1 MFCIARY
8 LFEIS
13 NNIQYMVD
21 KKHEKRLRDA
31 TFAGV
36 VKEMAKPR
44 LASSARKAG
53 WSFMTTHALFR
64 EGDLLHNHATKEDG
78 SVRRVYKK
86 DGLTMYEV
94 WVPRRA
100 NSWKL
105 GHDTSDWAESVL
117 DLSCNDRLMDSG
129 DDYVHRV

>member
-1 MFCIARY
+1 MI
-8 LFEIS
+8 
-13 NNIQYMVD
+13 D
-21 KKHEKRLRDA
+21 KKNEKRLRDA
-31 TFAGV
+31 TLASV

-44 LASSARKAG
+44 LASSAKKVSESSVTIR
-53 WSFMTTHALFR
+53 SLFR
-64 EGDLLHNHATKEDG
+64 TGDLLHNHTTKEDG

-105 GHDTSDWAESVL
+105 GHDISNWAENVL

-129 DDYVHRV
+129 DHHIHCV

>member
-1 MFCIARY
+1 MID
-8 LFEIS
+8 EK
-13 NNIQYMVD
+13 N
-21 KKHEKRLRDA
+21 EKRLRDA
-31 TFAGV
+31 TLASV

-53 WSFMTTHALFR
+53 GSFMTIHSLFR
-64 EGDLLHNHATKEDG
+64 KGDLLHNHATKEDG

-94 WVPRRA
+94 WVPKRA
-100 NSWKL
+100 NSWKR
-105 GHDTSDWAESVL
+105 GHDISNWAECVL

-129 DDYVHRV
+129 DDNIRCV

>member
-1 MFCIARY
+1 MI
-8 LFEIS
+8 
-13 NNIQYMVD
+13 D
-21 KKHEKRLRDA
+21 KKNEKRLRDA
-31 TFAGV
+31 TLASV

-44 LASSARKAG
+44 LASSAKKV
-53 WSFMTTHALFR
+53 WESFVTIHSLFR
-64 EGDLLHNHATKEDG
+64 KGDLLHNHTTKEDG

-105 GHDTSDWAESVL
+105 GHVISNWAENVL

-129 DDYVHRV
+129 DHHIHCV

>member
-1 MFCIARY
+1 MI
-8 LFEIS
+8 
-13 NNIQYMVD
+13 D
-21 KKHEKRLRDA
+21 EKNKRRLRDA
-31 TFAGV
+31 TLVRV

-44 LASSARKAG
+44 LASSARKV
-53 WSFMTTHALFR
+53 WESFVTIHPLFHK
-64 EGDLLHNHATKEDG
+64 GDLLHNHSTKEDG
-78 SVRRVYKK
+78 SVRRVYQS

-105 GHDTSDWAESVL
+105 GRDISNWAESVL

-129 DDYVHRV
+129 DDKIHCA

>member
-1 MFCIARY
+1 
-8 LFEIS
+8 
-13 NNIQYMVD
+13 MVD
-21 KKHEKRLRDA
+21 KKNEKRLRDA
-31 TFAGV
+31 TLASV

-44 LASSARKAG
+44 LASSARKARG
-53 WSFMTTHALFR
+53 SFMTIHALFR
-64 EGDLLHNHATKEDG
+64 KGDLLHNHATKEDG
-78 SVRRVYKK
+78 SVRRIYEKN
-86 DGLTMYEV
+86 GLTMYEV

-129 DDYVHRV
+129 DDYVHPV